1 MFRMIENKKAASPL
15 LVSQPETDMAVRGK
29 AQARVSGA
37 IGACKTGIVPMPLT
51 GSAFQGKFA
60 DMGRK
65 LAYQLFTGDESHE
78 G

>member
-1 MFRMIENKKAASPL
+1 MIENNKAASPL
-15 LVSQPETDMAVRGK
+15 LVSQSETDMAVRGK
-29 AQARVSGA
+29 ARAGV
-37 IGACKTGIVPMPLT
+37 IGACKTGMVPVPLT
-51 GSAFQGKFA
+51 GSAFQCKFA